1 MPLIN
6 YRTNLTTLRYGMDRP
21 GGGDSGQ
28 PYMQFPIEGNN
39 NPDVTDNI
47 QTYYDL
53 NRQSLDF
60 PIRGGAISELLDS
73 TVSAGL
79 DRERIQ
85 KFFKDAPRG
94 TTFIQ
99 KQVGLQLSNPRTQ
112 VPESLQFV
120 GLSLG
125 NAVLPTT
132 QTYNPLNT
140 LAQVRVSGT
149 GFHFNRH
156 GVSPTIYENQ
166 KQTYQYYVGA
176 PENNSGTTNRLAI
189 LRALKLIGDTGFT
202 LDKSVSSGLGIDPG
216 LVDRLGI
223 SILQNQLFN
232 YSGGPGSVYGIG
244 TTTIDRI
251 DNTEQVG
258 MSYSNIGLVYSQLA
272 KQDTTDGK
280 DIHYPNVQ
288 DFRSQLSNSE
298 TPNSDYEQY
307 SIEKRLG
314 TGNPGGQ
321 WVGADATDY
330 AFTSKPGAL
339 DTVNMRTPFYYDV
352 NSTNPWDAGDDK
364 PNQMT
369 TKDMIKF
376 SFECLD
382 NDSPGN
388 AMGLIFRAFLE
399 GQIADNNNAEF
410 NTFKYLGRGE
420 TFRTYQGFNRSI
432 SFSFKIAAQTRDE
445 MRPLFRKL
453 NHLISQVYPDYA
465 PSTNIMRGNVVK
477 VTIGDYIYRMPG
489 FLENV
494 NVTIDNGNT
503 PWEILLSESFYES
516 EDDPNKDAMR
526 QLPHFVT
533 VACTFY
539 PILDI
544 LPRKEKN
551 SDPDVQ
557 LIVNRNVKKREPEP
571 AVPIDIAQPPSMP
584 GITTPP
590 IPTLTIPPLPPSPP
604 ATVQPPAK
612 KQVQK
617 KKKKKVVTTVP
628 IKKPET
634 PQFNFIKQ
642 IPIVRDNTRIA
653 GNGLISGMGTAGG
666 F

>member
-6 YRTNLTTLRYGMDRP
+6 FRTNLTSLRYGMDRP

-85 KFFKDAPRG
+85 KFFNDAPRG

-125 NAVLPTT
+125 NTVLPTT

-156 GVSPTIYENQ
+156 GVSPTIYENE

-176 PENNSGTTNRLAI
+176 PENNSETTNRLAI

-223 SILQNQLFN
+223 SVTQNQLFN

-244 TTTIDRI
+244 TTTIDRV

-258 MSYSNIGLVYSQLA
+258 SVYSAIGLTYSKLA
-272 KQDTTDGK
+272 NQNTTNPQNK
-280 DIHYPNVQ
+280 PYPNLQ
-288 DFRSQLSNSE
+288 DFRKWLSE
-298 TPNSDYEQY
+298 TGSAEIADYEEN

-314 TGNPGGQ
+314 TGRPGGQ
-321 WVGADATDY
+321 WLVTDHSDY
-330 AFTSKPGAL
+330 VYSKPDAQ
-339 DTVNMRTPFYYDV
+339 DTVNMISPFYYKA
-352 NSTNPWDAGDDK
+352 SEKSPWDARNDV
-364 PNQMT
+364 PNAT

-382 NDSPGN
+382 NDSPGY
-388 AMGLIFRAFLE
+388 AVGLIFRAFLE
-399 GQIADNNNAEF
+399 GQIADNNNAEY

-445 MRPLFRKL
+445 MRPLYTKL

-465 PSTNIMRGNVVK
+465 RGTNIMRGNVVK
-477 VTIGDYIYRMPG
+477 VTIGDYIHRMPG

-494 NVTIDNGNT
+494 NVTIDNSNT
-503 PWEILLSESFYES
+503 PWDIVLGGEEEAN
-516 EDDPNKDAMR
+516 DDLYPIR

-539 PILDI
+539 PIMDL
-544 LPRKEKN
+544 LPRREN
-551 SDPDVQ
+551 GLNPYVP
-557 LIVNRNVKKREPEP
+557 LIVNTDTQYLLGINGAPVPEP
-571 AVPIDIAQPPSMP
+571 KST
-584 GITTPP
+584 ITTPAAEDYP
-590 IPTLTIPPLPPSPP
+590 GP
-604 ATVQPPAK
+604 ATTTTQSTPTTPPPVPAPK
-612 KQVQK
+612 KGGRKRK
-617 KKKKKVVTTVP
+617 KGSGKSVKLTYVN
-628 IKKPET
+628 
-634 PQFNFIKQ
+634 PQRTDGFDPTNRNLRF
-642 IPIVRDNTRIA
+642 VRPRNTEGYTDFR
-653 GNGLISGMGTAGG
+653 NGSSR
-666 F
+666 